1 MYWGEAAA
9 AGVGGDDLEL
19 ERRRLG
25 AGDERYALAHPGGRA
40 PAAPGAAHEPRLHR
54 RVVADGIVE
63 ERKLEWPAGLGRRQW
78 RIVRWRGDGDRGRA
92 HERGHRVR
100 HRALSLQ
107 QARDEALH

>member
-25 AGDERYALAHPGGRA
+25 AGDERHALTHPGGRA

-63 ERKLEWPAGLGRRQW
+63 ERKLERPAGLGRRQR
-78 RIVRWRGDGDRGRA
+78 RIVRWRGDGDGGRA
-92 HERGHRVR
+92 HGAGDWVR
-100 HRALSLQ
+100 NP
-107 QARDEALH
+107 ARTV